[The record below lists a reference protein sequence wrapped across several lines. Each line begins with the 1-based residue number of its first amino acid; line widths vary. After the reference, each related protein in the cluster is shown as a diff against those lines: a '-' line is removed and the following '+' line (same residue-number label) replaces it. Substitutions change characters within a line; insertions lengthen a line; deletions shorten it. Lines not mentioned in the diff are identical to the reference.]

1 MYYTIV
7 VQTPFSDEEDGEYGE
22 RSFEVQAGSP
32 TEAMHLAESKISI
45 DQGETIIQV
54 EFAGDD

>member
-1 MYYTIV
+1 MWYTIV

-32 TEAMHLAESKISI
+32 TEAMSVAQNKIS
-45 DQGETIIQV
+45 QEQETIIKV